1 MDEKYLGIK
10 ITDIRHAWGLIDTY
24 YSFNTFNRHRNVPK
38 MLRDNMGITKDQGA
52 TILELWW
59 QYYDPNLTMEQRIQ
73 ELKRIK
79 SYAKN

>member
-1 MDEKYLGIK
+1 MNEKYLGIE
-10 ITDIRHAWGLIDTY
+10 ITDIRHAWGLVDTY
-24 YSFNTFNRHRNVPK
+24 YSFNMWRREVPK

>member
-38 MLRDNMGITKDQGA
+38 MLRDNMGITKEQGA
-52 TILELWW
+52 IIGELWW
-59 QYYDPNLTMEQRIQ
+59 QYYDDNLTMEQRIQ